1 MTDNLIKCPHCEA
14 EMCYEYHHPQSIQW
28 MCFNCGYGSTSHMV
42 QDSDFVKNSKESLP
56 ELIKDLEFIDKDG
69 FVWYPSTLNIPQ
81 KGILFPNGGSKDAWG
96 WSVAPLTEITE
107 EEKPR
112 FPKNQTHKVDLG
124 KIEHFLKESFA
135 LAVTKLNSL

>member
-1 MTDNLIKCPHCEA
+1 
-14 EMCYEYHHPQSIQW
+14 
-28 MCFNCGYGSTSHMV
+28 MV

-56 ELIKDLEFIDKDG
+56 ELIKDLEFIDEDG
-69 FVWYPSTLNIPQ
+69 IVWYPSTVNVPE

-107 EEKPR
+107 EEKSR